1 MAADAAK
8 KKAKFLKLT
17 TFQGEGVLSKETKKR
32 KTNEYY
38 FFSPNDDDDNV

>member
-17 TFQGEGVLSKETKKR
+17 TFQGEGVLSKETKKKKEKR
-32 KTNEYY
+32 VH